1 MRLVAV
7 RHMRPRPATTPS
19 GPPQGARM
27 GVTAGAPPGLWD
39 PPDPGP
45 PAGGPRGARG
55 PGGVHFRGY
64 LITLPVGTDVALFRY
79 RSGIPPKKF
88 RKFSPPRPGAP
99 PAPGPPRGPPG
110 TPPGPPREGPKN
122 GPFSTP
128 RQGGQKIPPKSTPR
142 TGGSEGILTL
152 DRDTASP
159 EGVVYTALDALRG
172 CSRSVTVHSALPI
185 DDWSRVTPHA
195 THHAYALALHVDV
208 VDRRC
213 VASQRMRSIA

>member
-1 MRLVAV
+1 MSVTTLTRNCVTRRDAYAYRRYASVRESVTRRVRIYLSHPVPYCLPSIRRMRLVAV

-79 RSGIPPKKF
+79 RSGIPPKNF
-88 RKFSPPRPGAP
+88 RKFSPPPARGPPGAG
-99 PAPGPPRGPPG
+99 APRGPPRDPPG
-110 TPPGPPREGPKN
+110 TPPGGAQKRPFFDPPPGGSEVP
-122 GPFSTP
+122 PF
-128 RQGGQKIPPKSTPR
+128 STPR
-142 TGGSEGILTL
+142 TGGSEGI
-152 DRDTASP
+152 
-159 EGVVYTALDALRG
+159 
-172 CSRSVTVHSALPI
+172 
-185 DDWSRVTPHA
+185 
-195 THHAYALALHVDV
+195 
-208 VDRRC
+208 
-213 VASQRMRSIA
+213 

>member
-1 MRLVAV
+1 
-7 RHMRPRPATTPS
+7 MRPRPATTPS

-88 RKFSPPRPGAP
+88 RKFSPP
-99 PAPGPPRGPPG
+99 PARGPPG
-110 TPPGPPREGPKN
+110 AGAPPGAPRDPPGRGPKTALFRPPVR
-122 GPFSTP
+122 GVRSTP
-128 RQGGQKIPPKSTPR
+128 FFDPPP
-142 TGGSEGILTL
+142 GGSEGILTL

-185 DDWSRVTPHA
+185 ADWSRVTPHA

-213 VASQRMRSIA
+213 IASHRMRSIA

>member
-1 MRLVAV
+1 
-7 RHMRPRPATTPS
+7 MRPKPATTPS

-79 RSGIPPKKF
+79 RSGIPPKNF
-88 RKFSPPRPGAP
+88 RKFSPPARAPRPGGAPRGAPRDPPGRGPKTALFRP
-99 PAPGPPRGPPG
+99 PARGV
-110 TPPGPPREGPKN
+110 R
-122 GPFSTP
+122 STP
-128 RQGGQKIPPKSTPR
+128 FFDPPYR
-142 TGGSEGILTL
+142 GVRRHLTL

-159 EGVVYTALDALRG
+159 EGVVYTVLDALRG
-172 CSRSVTVHSALPI
+172 CSRCFTVHSALPI
-185 DDWSRVTPHA
+185 DDWSRVIPYRTIMH
-195 THHAYALALHVDV
+195 T
-208 VDRRC
+208 R
-213 VASQRMRSIA
+213 